1 MADIKLVVFDMAGTT
16 VKDEHEV
23 ENCFYEAAIQSGL
36 PGDRARIKAMQGYPK
51 LEVVRILWAEC
62 IGADHPEFEQR
73 VQQTYTLFRTILEK
87 HYQEHP
93 VLPTEGALELFHWLR
108 SQGIKIALTTGFY
121 RKVTNIILSRLGWDQ
136 GLDAEYRGGADSIID
151 LSLTPD
157 ETERGRPHPDMIL
170 KAMEILGISN
180 PQEVINIGDT
190 PADLQAGKAAQCL
203 RALAVTNGT
212 HERAALA
219 AFENDGLLENILQLR
234 ELILQLSEN
243 KIPVEV

>member
-23 ENCFYEAAIQSGL
+23 ETCFYEAAVQSGL

-62 IGADHPEFEQR
+62 IGADHPAYEEK
-73 VQQTYTLFRTILEK
+73 VQQTYARFRTILEN
-87 HYQEHP
+87 HYLENP
-93 VLPTEGALELFHWLR
+93 VYPTEGTLELFGWLR
-108 SQGIKIALTTGFY
+108 SKGIKIALTTGFY
-121 RKVTNIILSRLGWDQ
+121 RKVTNIILQKLGWDKGLNEAYQ
-136 GLDAEYRGGADSIID
+136 GGENAIID

-170 KAMEILGISN
+170 KAMEILRISN

-190 PADLQAGKAAQCL
+190 PADLQAGKAARCL

-212 HERAALA
+212 HERAALEV
-219 AFENDGLLENILQLR
+219 FDNDGLLEHILQLR
-234 ELILQLSEN
+234 ELVTQLSEN
-243 KIPVEV
+243 QIPVEV